1 MSMSMTMK
9 QNRIRAAAAPAARSE
24 GARAVQQARSAAPSS

>member
-24 GARAVQQARSAAPSS
+24 GARLCSKPGRQP